1 MISLIRSE
9 WLKLRTV
16 RSNITMA
23 FFAVTLPLA
32 ITLLTMVFIDVDSVD
47 DATVSVL
54 LLGSGYLSVLLFGII
69 GVLAITQEYSQGT
82 IRLTL
87 AANPRRIRAYVAKGI
102 VLAILSGGLT
112 AFIILVGNT
121 AGVAIL
127 DSRDAVGKLSNG
139 DMGQAYLALIA
150 MSVLVSLLGMAIG
163 TLTRNP
169 PSAVTVLVLW
179 PLLIESLLAGLLTEV
194 ISEEAYKWL
203 PFQRG
208 LNALLLEDR
217 DMDFGR
223 WGSVGYF
230 GLWILAVSLFA
241 LARFKRHDA

>member
-16 RSNITMA
+16 RSNVTMA
-23 FFAVTLPLA
+23 CFAVILPLA
-32 ITLLTMVFIDVDSVD
+32 ITLLTTAFIDVDSVGD
-47 DATVSVL
+47 RAVSAV
-54 LLGSGYLSVLLFGII
+54 LLGSGSLSVLLFGII

-87 AANPRRIRAYVAKGI
+87 AANPRRIWVYAAKGI
-102 VLAILSGGLT
+102 VLALLSGGLT

-121 AGVAIL
+121 AGEAIL
-127 DSRDAVGKLSNG
+127 DSRGAVGKLSNS

>member
-1 MISLIRSE
+1 MIALIRSE
-9 WLKLRTV
+9 WIKLRTV
-16 RSNITMA
+16 RSNITMSC
-23 FFAVTLPLA
+23 FAVALPLA
-32 ITLLTMVFIDVDSVD
+32 ITLLTTAFIDLDEVD
-47 DATVSVL
+47 DATVSVV

-87 AANPRRIRAYVAKGI
+87 AANPSRIRAYVAKGI

-121 AGVAIL
+121 AGEAIL
-127 DSRDAVGKLSNG
+127 DSRGAVGKLSNG
-139 DMGQAYLALIA
+139 DMGQPYLALIA
-150 MSVLVSLLGMAIG
+150 MSILVSLLGMAIG

-179 PLLIESLLAGLLTEV
+179 PLLLEPLIGELLKKVIGDQIVKWMPFRTGL
-194 ISEEAYKWL
+194 S
-203 PFQRG
+203 
-208 LNALLLEDR
+208 ALQYTHGDG
-217 DMDFGR
+217 FGR

-230 GLWILAVSLFA
+230 GLWILAVSVFA
-241 LARFKRHDA
+241 LGRFKRRDA

>member
-16 RSNITMA
+16 RSNITMTC
-23 FFAVTLPLA
+23 FAVALPLA
-32 ITLLTMVFIDVDSVD
+32 ITLLTTAFIGIDSVD
-47 DATVSVL
+47 DATVSAV
-54 LLGSGYLSVLLFGII
+54 LLGSGSLSVLLFGII

-87 AANPRRIRAYVAKGI
+87 AANPRRTRVYVAKAI

-112 AFIILVGNT
+112 AFIVLVGNNV
-121 AGVAIL
+121 GEAIL
-127 DSRDAVGKLSNG
+127 DSRGAVGKLSNS

-150 MSVLVSLLGMAIG
+150 LSVVVSLLGMAIG

-179 PLLIESLLAGLLTEV
+179 PLLLESLIGGLLSIA
-194 ISEEAYKWL
+194 ISDEIFKWM
-203 PFQRG
+203 PFQTG
-208 LNALLLEDR
+208 LTALQLEDY
-217 DMDFGR
+217 DLEFGR
-223 WGSVGYF
+223 WGSIGYF
-230 GLWILAVSLFA
+230 GLWILAVSVFA
-241 LARFKRHDA
+241 LARFKRRDA

>member
-1 MISLIRSE
+1 MIALIRSE

-16 RSNITMA
+16 RSNITMTC
-23 FFAVTLPLA
+23 FAVALPLA
-32 ITLLTMVFIDVDSVD
+32 ITLLTMAFKNIDSID
-47 DATVSVL
+47 DRTVSAV
-54 LLGSGYLSVLLFGII
+54 LLGSGSLSVLLFGII

-87 AANPRRIRAYVAKGI
+87 AANPRRTRVFVAKGI

-112 AFIILVGNT
+112 AFIIFVGNF
-121 AGVAIL
+121 AGEAIL
-127 DSRDAVGKLSNG
+127 ESRDAIGKLSN
-139 DMGQAYLALIA
+139 DKMGQAYLGMIVLSI
-150 MSVLVSLLGMAIG
+150 LVSLLGMAIG

-179 PLLIESLLAGLLTEV
+179 PLLLESLIGGLLSV
-194 ISEEAYKWL
+194 IINDQIFKWL
-203 PFQRG
+203 PFRTG
-208 LNALLLEDR
+208 LTALQLEDS

-230 GLWILAVSLFA
+230 GLWILALSLFA
-241 LARFKRHDA
+241 HTVFKRRDA

>member
-1 MISLIRSE
+1 MIALIRSE

-54 LLGSGYLSVLLFGII
+54 LLGSGSLSVLLFGII

-102 VLAILSGGLT
+102 VLTFLSGGLA

-139 DMGQAYLALIA
+139 DMGQAYLALIV
-150 MSVLVSLLGMAIG
+150 MSILVSLLGMAIG

-169 PSAVTVLVLW
+169 TSAVTVLVLW
-179 PLLIESLLAGLLTEV
+179 PLLLEPLIDELLKKV
-194 ISEEAYKWL
+194 IGVQIIKGL
-203 PFQRG
+203 PFQTG
-208 LNALLLEDR
+208 LNSLRLEDS

-241 LARFKRHDA
+241 LARFKRRDA

>member
-23 FFAVTLPLA
+23 CFAVILPLA
-32 ITLLTMVFIDVDSVD
+32 ITLLTTAFMDVYSVD
-47 DATVSVL
+47 DATVSVV
-54 LLGSGYLSVLLFGII
+54 LLGRGSLSVLLFGII

-102 VLAILSGGLT
+102 VLTILSGGLT

-121 AGVAIL
+121 AGEAIL
-127 DSRDAVGKLSNG
+127 DSRGAVGKLSNN

-150 MSVLVSLLGMAIG
+150 LSVVVSLLGMAIG

-169 PSAVTVLVLW
+169 PSAVTILVLW
-179 PLLIESLLAGLLTEV
+179 PLLLESLIGGLLSV
-194 ISEEAYKWL
+194 AISESIFKWM
-203 PFQRG
+203 PFQTG
-208 LNALLLEDR
+208 LNSLRLGDS

-230 GLWILAVSLFA
+230 GLWIFGVSLFA
-241 LARFKRHDA
+241 LARFKRRDA

>member
-1 MISLIRSE
+1 L
-9 WLKLRTV
+9 LT
-16 RSNITMA
+16 TA
-23 FFAVTLPLA
+23 FFNVR
-32 ITLLTMVFIDVDSVD
+32 DVDDRVVSSV
-47 DATVSVL
+47 
-54 LLGSGYLSVLLFGII
+54 LLGSGSLSVLLFGII

-87 AANPRRIRAYVAKGI
+87 AANPRRIWVYAAKGI
-102 VLAILSGGLT
+102 VLALLSGGLT

-121 AGVAIL
+121 AGEAIL
-127 DSRDAVGKLSNG
+127 DSRGAVGKLSNG

>member
-1 MISLIRSE
+1 MIALIRSE

-23 FFAVTLPLA
+23 CFAVALPLL
-32 ITLLTMVFIDVDSVD
+32 ITLLTMAFVNIRSVD
-47 DATVSVL
+47 ERSVSAV
-54 LLGSGYLSVLLFGII
+54 LLGSGSLSVLLFGII

-87 AANPRRIRAYVAKGI
+87 AANPRRTRVFVAKGI

-121 AGVAIL
+121 AGEAIL
-127 DSRDAVGKLSNG
+127 DSRGAISKLSN
-139 DMGQAYLALIA
+139 DKMGQAYLGMIALSI
-150 MSVLVSLLGMAIG
+150 LVSLLGMAIG

-169 PSAVTVLVLW
+169 PSAVAVLVLW
-179 PLLIESLLAGLLTEV
+179 PLLLESLIGGLLSV
-194 ISEEAYKWL
+194 IINDEIFKWM
-203 PFQRG
+203 PFQTG
-208 LNALLLEDR
+208 LIALQLEDS

-223 WGSVGYF
+223 WGSLGYF
-230 GLWILAVSLFA
+230 GAWVFGISLIA
-241 LARFKRHDA
+241 HTVLRRRDA

>member
-16 RSNITMA
+16 RSNITMTC
-23 FFAVTLPLA
+23 FAVVLPLA
-32 ITLLTMVFIDVDSVD
+32 ITLLTTAFIGIDSVD
-47 DATVSVL
+47 DATVSAV
-54 LLGSGYLSVLLFGII
+54 LLGSGSLSVLLFGII

-87 AANPRRIRAYVAKGI
+87 AANPRRTRVFVAKAI
-102 VLAILSGGLT
+102 VLSILSAGLT

-121 AGVAIL
+121 AGEAIL
-127 DSRDAVGKLSNG
+127 DSRGALGKLSND
-139 DMGQAYLALIA
+139 DMGAAYLAMIA
-150 MSVLVSLLGMAIG
+150 LSVVVSLLGMAIG

-169 PSAVTVLVLW
+169 PSAVTILVLW
-179 PLLIESLLAGLLTEV
+179 PLLLESLIGGLLSLV
-194 ISEEAYKWL
+194 INSIGFEWM
-203 PFQRG
+203 PFQTG
-208 LNALLLEDR
+208 MNALRLEDS

-230 GLWILAVSLFA
+230 GLWVLGLSLFA
-241 LARFKRHDA
+241 HTVFKRRDA

>member
-1 MISLIRSE
+1 MIALIRSE
-9 WLKLRTV
+9 WIKLRTV
-16 RSNITMA
+16 RSNITMSC
-23 FFAVTLPLA
+23 FAVALPLL
-32 ITLLTMVFIDVDSVD
+32 ITLLTTAFIGIDSVD
-47 DATVSVL
+47 DQIVSAVL
-54 LLGSGYLSVLLFGII
+54 SGSGSLSVLLFGII

-87 AANPRRIRAYVAKGI
+87 AANPRRTRVFVAKGI

-121 AGVAIL
+121 AGEAIL
-127 DSRDAVGKLSNG
+127 DSRGAVGKLSN
-139 DMGQAYLALIA
+139 DKMGQAYLGMIILSI
-150 MSVLVSLLGMAIG
+150 LVSLLGMAIG

-179 PLLIESLLAGLLTEV
+179 PLLLESLIGGLLSIA
-194 ISEEAYKWL
+194 ISDEIFKWM
-203 PFQRG
+203 PFQTG
-208 LNALLLEDR
+208 LIALQLEDS

-230 GLWILAVSLFA
+230 GLWILGLSLFA
-241 LARFKRHDA
+241 HTVFKRRDA

>member
-1 MISLIRSE
+1 
-9 WLKLRTV
+9 V
-16 RSNITMA
+16 A
-23 FFAVTLPLA
+23 LPLL
-32 ITLLTMVFIDVDSVD
+32 ITLLTTAFIGIDSVD
-47 DATVSVL
+47 DQTVSAVL
-54 LLGSGYLSVLLFGII
+54 SGSGSLSVLLFGII

-87 AANPRRIRAYVAKGI
+87 AANPRRTRVFVAKGI

-121 AGVAIL
+121 AGEAIL
-127 DSRDAVGKLSNG
+127 DSRGAVGKLSN
-139 DMGQAYLALIA
+139 DKMGQAYLGMIILSI
-150 MSVLVSLLGMAIG
+150 LVSLLGMAIG

-179 PLLIESLLAGLLTEV
+179 PLLLESLIGGLLSIA
-194 ISEEAYKWL
+194 ISDEIFKWM
-203 PFQRG
+203 PFQTG
-208 LNALLLEDR
+208 LIALQLEDS

-230 GLWILAVSLFA
+230 GLWILGLSLFA
-241 LARFKRHDA
+241 HTVFKRRDA

>member
-1 MISLIRSE
+1 MIALIRSE

-23 FFAVTLPLA
+23 CFAVILPLA
-32 ITLLTMVFIDVDSVD
+32 ITLLTTAFLNVNSVD
-47 DATVSVL
+47 DRAVSSV
-54 LLGSGYLSVLLFGII
+54 LLGSGSLSVLLFGII

-87 AANPRRIRAYVAKGI
+87 AANPRRFRAYVAKGI
-102 VLAILSGGLT
+102 VLTILSSGLT

-121 AGVAIL
+121 AGEAIL

-139 DMGQAYLALIA
+139 DMGQAYFA
-150 MSVLVSLLGMAIG
+150 MIVLSVLVSLLGMAIG
-163 TLTRNP
+163 TLTRNS

-179 PLLIESLLAGLLTEV
+179 PLLLESLIGSLLAVATSDEV
-194 ISEEAYKWL
+194 FKWM
-203 PFQRG
+203 PFQTG
-208 LNALLLEDR
+208 LNALRLEDY
-217 DMDFGR
+217 DLDFGR

-230 GLWILAVSLFA
+230 GLWIFGVSLFA
-241 LARFKRHDA
+241 LARFKRRDA

>member
-1 MISLIRSE
+1 MIALIRSE

-23 FFAVTLPLA
+23 CFAVALPLA
-32 ITLLTMVFIDVDSVD
+32 ITLLTMAFKNIDSIDNR
-47 DATVSVL
+47 AVSGV
-54 LLGSGYLSVLLFGII
+54 LLGSGSLSVLLFGII

-87 AANPRRIRAYVAKGI
+87 AANPRRTKVYVAKGI

-112 AFIILVGNT
+112 AFVILVGNT
-121 AGVAIL
+121 AGEAIL
-127 DSRDAVGKLSNG
+127 DSRGAVGKLSN
-139 DMGQAYLALIA
+139 DKMGQAYLGMIALSI
-150 MSVLVSLLGMAIG
+150 LVSLLGMAIG

-179 PLLIESLLAGLLTEV
+179 PLLLESLIGGLLSVV
-194 ISEEAYKWL
+194 INDQIFKWM
-203 PFQRG
+203 PFQTG
-208 LNALLLEDR
+208 MNALRLEDS
-217 DMDFGR
+217 DLDFGR

-230 GLWILAVSLFA
+230 GLWILGFTLFA
-241 LARFKRHDA
+241 HTVFKRRDA

>member
-16 RSNITMA
+16 RSNVTMA
-23 FFAVTLPLA
+23 CFAVALPLL
-32 ITLLTMVFIDVDSVD
+32 ITLLTTAFIDVYSVD
-47 DATVSVL
+47 DATVSAV
-54 LLGSGYLSVLLFGII
+54 LLGSGSLSVLLFGII

-102 VLAILSGGLT
+102 VLALLSGGLT

-121 AGVAIL
+121 GGEAIL
-127 DSRDAVGKLSNG
+127 DSRGAVGKLSNG
-139 DMGQAYLALIA
+139 DMGQPYLALIA
-150 MSVLVSLLGMAIG
+150 MSILVSLLGMAIG

-179 PLLIESLLAGLLTEV
+179 PLLLESLIGGLLSV
-194 ISEEAYKWL
+194 AISESIFKWM
-203 PFQRG
+203 PFQTG
-208 LNALLLEDR
+208 LNALRLEDR

-230 GLWILAVSLFA
+230 GLWIFGVSLFA

>member
-1 MISLIRSE
+1 MIALIRSE

-23 FFAVTLPLA
+23 CFAVALPLL
-32 ITLLTMVFIDVDSVD
+32 ITLLTMAFINVDSVD
-47 DATVSVL
+47 ERAVSAV
-54 LLGSGYLSVLLFGII
+54 LLGSGSLSVLLFGII

-87 AANPRRIRAYVAKGI
+87 AANPRRTKVYVAKGI

-121 AGVAIL
+121 AGEAIL
-127 DSRDAVGKLSNG
+127 DSRGAVGKLSN
-139 DMGQAYLALIA
+139 DKMGQAYLGMIALSI
-150 MSVLVSLLGMAIG
+150 LVSLLGMAIG

-179 PLLIESLLAGLLTEV
+179 PLLLESLIGGLLSVV
-194 ISEEAYKWL
+194 INDQIFKWM
-203 PFQRG
+203 PFQTG
-208 LNALLLEDR
+208 MNALRLEDS
-217 DMDFGR
+217 DLDFGR

-230 GLWILAVSLFA
+230 GLWILGFTLFA
-241 LARFKRHDA
+241 HTVFKRRDA

>member
-16 RSNITMA
+16 RSNITMTC
-23 FFAVTLPLA
+23 FAVVLPLA
-32 ITLLTMVFIDVDSVD
+32 ITLLTTAFIGIDSVD
-47 DATVSVL
+47 DATVSAV
-54 LLGSGYLSVLLFGII
+54 LLGSGSLSVLLFGII

-87 AANPRRIRAYVAKGI
+87 AANPRRTRVFVAKAI
-102 VLAILSGGLT
+102 VLSILSGGLT
-112 AFIILVGNT
+112 AFIVLVGNNV
-121 AGVAIL
+121 GEAIL
-127 DSRDAVGKLSNG
+127 DSRGAVGKLSNS

-150 MSVLVSLLGMAIG
+150 LSVVVSLLGMAIG

-179 PLLIESLLAGLLTEV
+179 PLLLESLIGGLLSIA
-194 ISEEAYKWL
+194 ISDEIFKWM
-203 PFQRG
+203 PFQTG
-208 LNALLLEDR
+208 LNSLRLEDS

-230 GLWILAVSLFA
+230 GLWILGLSLFA
-241 LARFKRHDA
+241 HTVFKRRDA

>member
-1 MISLIRSE
+1 MIALIRSE

-23 FFAVTLPLA
+23 CFAVALPLA
-32 ITLLTMVFIDVDSVD
+32 ITLLTMAFIGIDSVD
-47 DATVSVL
+47 DRTVSAV
-54 LLGSGYLSVLLFGII
+54 LLGSGSLSVLLFGII

-87 AANPRRIRAYVAKGI
+87 AANPRRTRVFVAKGI

-121 AGVAIL
+121 AGEAIL
-127 DSRDAVGKLSNG
+127 DSRGAVGKLSN
-139 DMGQAYLALIA
+139 DKMGQAYLGMVALSI
-150 MSVLVSLLGMAIG
+150 LVSLLGMAIG

-169 PSAVTVLVLW
+169 PSAVAVLVLW
-179 PLLIESLLAGLLTEV
+179 PLLLESLIGGLLSVV
-194 ISEEAYKWL
+194 INSIGFEWM
-203 PFQRG
+203 PFQTG
-208 LNALLLEDR
+208 MSALQLEDS

-230 GLWILAVSLFA
+230 GLWILGFTLFA
-241 LARFKRHDA
+241 HTVFKRRDA

>member
-1 MISLIRSE
+1 MIFLIRSE

-23 FFAVTLPLA
+23 CFAVILPLA
-32 ITLLTMVFIDVDSVD
+32 ITLLTTAFIGIDSVD
-47 DATVSVL
+47 DATVSAV
-54 LLGSGYLSVLLFGII
+54 LLGSGSLSVLLFGII

-102 VLAILSGGLT
+102 VLAIFSGGLT

-121 AGVAIL
+121 AGQAIL
-127 DSRDAVGKLSNG
+127 DSRGAVGKFSNG

-150 MSVLVSLLGMAIG
+150 LSVVVSLLGAAIG

-169 PSAVTVLVLW
+169 PSAVTILVLW
-179 PLLIESLLAGLLTEV
+179 PLLLESLIGGLLSV
-194 ISEEAYKWL
+194 AISESIFKWM
-203 PFQRG
+203 PFQTG
-208 LNALLLEDR
+208 LNSLRLEDS

-230 GLWILAVSLFA
+230 GLWIFGVSLFA
-241 LARFKRHDA
+241 LARFKRRDA

>member
-1 MISLIRSE
+1 MIALIRSE

-23 FFAVTLPLA
+23 CFAVALPLL
-32 ITLLTMVFIDVDSVD
+32 ITLLTMAFINVDSVD
-47 DATVSVL
+47 ERAVSAV
-54 LLGSGYLSVLLFGII
+54 LLGSGSLSVLLFGII

-87 AANPRRIRAYVAKGI
+87 AANPRRTKVYVAKGI

-121 AGVAIL
+121 AGEAIL
-127 DSRDAVGKLSNG
+127 DSRGAVGKLSN
-139 DMGQAYLALIA
+139 DKMGQAYLGMIALSI
-150 MSVLVSLLGMAIG
+150 LVSLLGMAIG

-179 PLLIESLLAGLLTEV
+179 PLLLESLIGGLLSVV
-194 ISEEAYKWL
+194 INDQIFKWM
-203 PFQRG
+203 PFQTG
-208 LNALLLEDR
+208 MNALRLEDS

-230 GLWILAVSLFA
+230 GLWVLALSLFA
-241 LARFKRHDA
+241 HTVFKRRDA